1 MTYRYSLPMLY
12 FHALLFPKHFWSN
25 ANNDKVATLGCAP
38 ISCFAKTAHPDEFA
52 STLEQARMYATHA
65 SSSTSTDDHFTTDL
79 YSMQAN
85 AACSGI
91 DSRLATRSGFKVST
105 SSVSGLELGN
115 GDQSDL
121 SKSLESSQGA
131 MNLAAAAN
139 ELGVDAFI
147 TYRPNQRDHP
157 GLRHLHQWKERRD
170 EWGSKIEYY
179 HGYPWQ
185 VKKDVDTS
193 MEMAYTHV
201 LTRCWLEVRKLWLEF
216 IIFSVT
222 EIGKEKFKVT
232 HAFFRDEYQDCSG
245 NLSHI
250 HGLFGLMRGVMNEDK
265 FTEFI

>member
-1 MTYRYSLPMLY
+1 
-12 FHALLFPKHFWSN
+12 
-25 ANNDKVATLGCAP
+25 
-38 ISCFAKTAHPDEFA
+38 
-52 STLEQARMYATHA
+52 MYATHA

-121 SKSLESSQGA
+121 SESLESSQGA

-232 HAFFRDEYQDCSG
+232 HAFFRDEYQDCLG

-250 HGLFGLMRGVMNEDK
+250 HGLFSLMRGVINEDK
-265 FTEFI
+265 FTEFICSLQANCVGDII